1 MHDLWREIALSS
13 DEQARDTS
21 FQHGQ
26 NKLAVQSPIKIASL
40 PLKQYKPEDI
50 SLDVD
55 GENIILHGQ
64 HRSEREDGFENN
76 EFKKIIKLPD
86 GVDPTTVKSRV
97 IKTLNKGNVLVLE
110 GDRRVE
116 EKAKQDDGKFVVKL
130 DLRGFKPEDI
140 KIQLRGHELAVTGKH
155 KSEDQGF
162 YFSRDYSNRVLLPD
176 DADLGSVT
184 SRLSKE
190 GLLIIEASR
199 DPALLPKE
207 RNVEVSMELGEQE
220 PEEQAK
226 PVARY
231 RRTEQKLNELWWL
244 IVRHYLLFSKT
255 CLTSV
260 IFFVKILKARNIEQ
274 HFSMRSISFFWSNLT
289 PLRG

>member
-1 MHDLWREIALSS
+1 M
-13 DEQARDTS
+13 
-21 FQHGQ
+21 
-26 NKLAVQSPIKIASL
+26 QSPIKIVSL
-40 PLKQYKPEDI
+40 PLKQYKREDI

-64 HRSEREDGFENN
+64 HRSEREDGFDNN

-110 GDRRVE
+110 GVRRVE
-116 EKAKQDDGKFVVKL
+116 EKAKQDDGKFQVKL
-130 DLRGFKPEDI
+130 DLRGFKAEDI
-140 KIQLRGHELAVTGKH
+140 KVQLRGHEIIVTGKH

-162 YFSRDYSNRVLLPD
+162 YFSRDYSHRVLLPD

-207 RNVEVSMELGEQE
+207 RNLDFSMELDEQE

-226 PVARY
+226 QEASGD
-231 RRTEQKLNELWWL
+231 TEEENQTK
-244 IVRHYLLFSKT
+244 
-255 CLTSV
+255 
-260 IFFVKILKARNIEQ
+260 
-274 HFSMRSISFFWSNLT
+274 
-289 PLRG
+289 

>member
-1 MHDLWREIALSS
+1 MSLTNFSVIFLIYFHSRDYDEAVPGFGFLHDLWRDIALAS

-21 FQHGQ
+21 FQHSQ

-86 GVDPTTVKSRV
+86 GIDPTTVKSRV

-116 EKAKQDDGKFVVKL
+116 EKAKQDDGKFLVKL

-140 KIQLRGHELAVTGKH
+140 KVQLRGHELTVTGKH

-207 RNVEVSMELGEQE
+207 RNLDVSVELDEQS
-220 PEEQAK
+220 PEDEAK
-226 PVARY
+226 QEESGD
-231 RRTEQKLNELWWL
+231 TEEENQTE
-244 IVRHYLLFSKT
+244 
-255 CLTSV
+255 
-260 IFFVKILKARNIEQ
+260 
-274 HFSMRSISFFWSNLT
+274 
-289 PLRG
+289 

>member
-1 MHDLWREIALSS
+1 M
-13 DEQARDTS
+13 
-21 FQHGQ
+21 
-26 NKLAVQSPIKIASL
+26 AVQGTIKIGSL

-55 GENIILHGQ
+55 GEHIILHGQ
-64 HRSEREDGFENN
+64 HRSEGEDGFENN
-76 EFKKIIKLPD
+76 EFKKVIKLPD

-97 IKTLNKGNVLVLE
+97 IKNLKSGSFLVLE
-110 GDRRVE
+110 GDRRLE

-130 DLRGFKPEDI
+130 DLRGFKAEDI
-140 KIQLRGHELAVTGKH
+140 KVQLRGHELTVTGKH

-162 YFSRDYSNRVLLPD
+162 HFSRDYSHRVLLPD

-207 RNVEVSMELGEQE
+207 RNLDVSVELDEQS
-220 PEEQAK
+220 PEDEAK
-226 PVARY
+226 QEGSGD
-231 RRTEQKLNELWWL
+231 TEEENQTE
-244 IVRHYLLFSKT
+244 
-255 CLTSV
+255 
-260 IFFVKILKARNIEQ
+260 
-274 HFSMRSISFFWSNLT
+274 
-289 PLRG
+289 

>member
-1 MHDLWREIALSS
+1 MSLTNFSVIFLIYFHSRDYDEAVPGFGFLHDLWRDIALAS

-21 FQHGQ
+21 FQHSQ

-40 PLKQYKPEDI
+40 PLNQYKPEEI

-86 GVDPTTVKSRV
+86 GIDPTTVKSRV

-116 EKAKQDDGKFVVKL
+116 EKAKQDDGKFLVKL

-140 KIQLRGHELAVTGKH
+140 KVQLRGHEITVTGKQ
-155 KSEDQGF
+155 KSDDQGF

-184 SRLSKE
+184 SRLSKG
-190 GLLIIEASR
+190 GLLVIEASR

-207 RNVEVSMELGEQE
+207 INLDVSMEDDEQSPEGE
-220 PEEQAK
+220 AK
-226 PVARY
+226 QVASGD
-231 RRTEQKLNELWWL
+231 TEVQN
-244 IVRHYLLFSKT
+244 KT
-255 CLTSV
+255 
-260 IFFVKILKARNIEQ
+260 E
-274 HFSMRSISFFWSNLT
+274 
-289 PLRG
+289 

>member
-1 MHDLWREIALSS
+1 MSLTNFNVIFLIYFHSRDYDEAVPGFGFLHDLWRDIALAS

-21 FQHGQ
+21 FQHSQ

-86 GVDPTTVKSRV
+86 GIDPTTVKSRV

-116 EKAKQDDGKFVVKL
+116 EKAKQDDGKFLVKL

-140 KIQLRGHELAVTGKH
+140 KVQLRGHEITVTGKQ
-155 KSEDQGF
+155 KSDDQGF

-207 RNVEVSMELGEQE
+207 INLDVSMEDDEQSPEGE
-220 PEEQAK
+220 AK
-226 PVARY
+226 QVASGD
-231 RRTEQKLNELWWL
+231 TEVQN
-244 IVRHYLLFSKT
+244 KT
-255 CLTSV
+255 
-260 IFFVKILKARNIEQ
+260 E
-274 HFSMRSISFFWSNLT
+274 
-289 PLRG
+289 

>member
-1 MHDLWREIALSS
+1 MSLTNFSVIFLIYFHSRDYDVPGFGFLHDLWRDIALAS

-21 FQHGQ
+21 FQHVQ

-86 GVDPTTVKSRV
+86 GIDPTTVKSRV

-140 KIQLRGHELAVTGKH
+140 KVQLRGHEITVTGKQ
-155 KSEDQGF
+155 KSDDQGF

-207 RNVEVSMELGEQE
+207 INLDVSMEDDEQSPEGE
-220 PEEQAK
+220 AK
-226 PVARY
+226 QVASGD
-231 RRTEQKLNELWWL
+231 TEVQN
-244 IVRHYLLFSKT
+244 KT
-255 CLTSV
+255 
-260 IFFVKILKARNIEQ
+260 E
-274 HFSMRSISFFWSNLT
+274 
-289 PLRG
+289 

>member
-1 MHDLWREIALSS
+1 MHDLWREIALAS

-21 FQHGQ
+21 FQHRQ
-26 NKLAVQSPIKIASL
+26 NKLVVQSPIKIASL

-50 SLDVD
+50 SFDVD

-76 EFKKIIKLPD
+76 EFKKIIKLPN
-86 GVDPTTVKSRV
+86 GVDPTTVKSRL

-116 EKAKQDDGKFVVKL
+116 EKAKQDDGKFQVKL
-130 DLRGFKPEDI
+130 DLRGFKAEYI
-140 KIQLRGHELAVTGKH
+140 KVLLSGHELTVTGKH

-199 DPALLPKE
+199 APALLPKE
-207 RNVEVSMELGEQE
+207 RNLNVSMELDEQS
-220 PEEQAK
+220 PEDEAK
-226 PVARY
+226 QEESGD
-231 RRTEQKLNELWWL
+231 TEEENQTE
-244 IVRHYLLFSKT
+244 
-255 CLTSV
+255 
-260 IFFVKILKARNIEQ
+260 
-274 HFSMRSISFFWSNLT
+274 
-289 PLRG
+289 

>member
-1 MHDLWREIALSS
+1 MHDLWRDIALSS
-13 DEQARDTS
+13 DEQARNTS

-116 EKAKQDDGKFVVKL
+116 EKAKQDDGKFLAKL

-140 KIQLRGHELAVTGKH
+140 KVQLRGHELTVTGKH

-162 YFSRDYSNRVLLPD
+162 YFSRDYSHRVLLPD

-207 RNVEVSMELGEQE
+207 RNLDVSMELDEQE

-226 PVARY
+226 QVASGD
-231 RRTEQKLNELWWL
+231 TEEENQTK
-244 IVRHYLLFSKT
+244 
-255 CLTSV
+255 
-260 IFFVKILKARNIEQ
+260 
-274 HFSMRSISFFWSNLT
+274 
-289 PLRG
+289 